1 MDKFP
6 HCINNS
12 FRNHGIT
19 KVLLIN
25 NDYEPAMILKKDLE
39 KYGFE
44 VYYCAN
50 VLTAIQDIEK
60 TRRVNYEMILCD
72 IQKCDTEYL
81 LFAKQVRE
89 FSHTV
94 KIFLLSPCEFE
105 DVVIRNAI
113 MAGVNEI
120 IKKPISEE
128 KLNIILQ
135 DYIDGI
141 KNPLDSALKL

>member
-1 MDKFP
+1 
-6 HCINNS
+6 
-12 FRNHGIT
+12 
-19 KVLLIN
+19 LIN
-25 NDYEPAMILKKDLE
+25 SDYEPAMILKKGLE

-44 VYYCAN
+44 VYYFAN
-50 VLTAIQDIEK
+50 ILTAIQDIQK
-60 TRRVNYEMILCD
+60 TRRVNYEMVLCD
-72 IQKCDTEYL
+72 IQIRDTEYL

-105 DVVIRNAI
+105 DIVIQNAM

-120 IKKPISEE
+120 IRKPISAE
-128 KLNIILQ
+128 KLNIVLQ